1 MIRAMLRRL
10 DLLSWLTAALGVVVL
25 GTVLASQYLGGL
37 QPCELCLY
45 QRWPWGAAIVLGL
58 LAAVIRPARRIL
70 VLLAGLVILLGGLLA
85 VYHAGVEYG
94 WFPGF
99 TACTGALSF
108 GNGDVAAL
116 RDQLLN
122 APVVRCDVPGF
133 VLFGISMAGYNAI
146 LSVIAGLVLLIAGSR
161 PGSSR
166 TA

>member
-1 MIRAMLRRL
+1 MLRRL
-10 DLLSWLTAALGVVVL
+10 DLLSWLTAALGIVVL

-45 QRWPWGAAIVLGL
+45 QRWPWGAAIVLGV
-58 LAAVIRPARRIL
+58 LAAAIRPARRVL
-70 VLLAGLVILLGGLLA
+70 VLLAGAVILLGGLLA
-85 VYHAGVEYG
+85 AYHAGVEYG

-99 TACTGALSF
+99 TACTSAISL
-108 GNGDVAAL
+108 GNGDVSAL

-146 LSVIAGLVLLIAGSR
+146 LSLVAGLVLLTAAIR

-166 TA
+166 SA

>member
-45 QRWPWGAAIVLGL
+45 QRWPWGVAIALGV
-58 LAAVIRPARRIL
+58 LAAVIRPARRVL

-85 VYHAGVEYG
+85 AYHAGVEYG

-99 TACTGALSF
+99 TSCTSAISAGSS
-108 GNGDVAAL
+108 VADL
-116 RDQLLN
+116 RNQLLN

-146 LSVIAGLVLLIAGSR
+146 LSVIAGLVLLFAGLR
-161 PGSSR
+161 GSTR
-166 TA
+166 AA

>member
-1 MIRAMLRRL
+1 MLRRL

-45 QRWPWGAAIVLGL
+45 QRWPWGVAIALGV
-58 LAAVIRPARRIL
+58 LAAVIRPARRVL

-85 VYHAGVEYG
+85 AYHAGVEYG

-99 TACTGALSF
+99 TSCTSAISAGSS
-108 GNGDVAAL
+108 VADL
-116 RDQLLN
+116 RNQLLN

-146 LSVIAGLVLLIAGSR
+146 LSVIAGLVLLFAGLR
-161 PGSSR
+161 GSTR
-166 TA
+166 AA

>member
-45 QRWPWGAAIVLGL
+45 QRWPWGVAIALGV
-58 LAAVIRPARRIL
+58 LAAVIRPARRVL
-70 VLLAGLVILLGGLLA
+70 VGLAGLVILLGGLLA
-85 VYHAGVEYG
+85 AYHAGVEYG

-99 TACTGALSF
+99 TSCTSAISAGSS
-108 GNGDVAAL
+108 VADL
-116 RDQLLN
+116 RNQLLN

-146 LSVIAGLVLLIAGSR
+146 LSVIAGLVLLFAGLR
-161 PGSSR
+161 GSTR
-166 TA
+166 AA

>member
-85 VYHAGVEYG
+85 VYHAGVEYWLVSG
-94 WFPGF
+94 
-99 TACTGALSF
+99 LHRLHRRHL
-108 GNGDVAAL
+108 L
-116 RDQLLN
+116 RHRRRRR
-122 APVVRCDVPGF
+122 RCAT
-133 VLFGISMAGYNAI
+133 SC
-146 LSVIAGLVLLIAGSR
+146 
-161 PGSSR
+161 
-166 TA
+166 

>member
-1 MIRAMLRRL
+1 
-10 DLLSWLTAALGVVVL
+10 
-25 GTVLASQYLGGL
+25 
-37 QPCELCLY
+37 
-45 QRWPWGAAIVLGL
+45 
-58 LAAVIRPARRIL
+58 VIRPARRIL

-99 TACTGALSF
+99 TACTSAISLGT
-108 GNGDVAAL
+108 GDVSSL

-146 LSVIAGLVLLIAGSR
+146 LSVIVGLVLLIAGSR

>member
-58 LAAVIRPARRIL
+58 LAAVIRPARRVL

-99 TACTGALSF
+99 TSCTSAISAGGS
-108 GNGDVAAL
+108 VATL

-146 LSVIAGLVLLIAGSR
+146 LSVIAGLVLLVAGLRS
-161 PGSSR
+161 GSTR
-166 TA
+166 AA

>member
-45 QRWPWGAAIVLGL
+45 QRWPWGVAIALGV
-58 LAAVIRPARRIL
+58 LAAVIRPARRVL

-85 VYHAGVEYG
+85 AYHAGVEYG

-99 TACTGALSF
+99 TSCTSAISAGSS
-108 GNGDVAAL
+108 VADL
-116 RDQLLN
+116 RNQLLN

-146 LSVIAGLVLLIAGSR
+146 LSVIAGLVLLFAGLR
-161 PGSSR
+161 GSTR

>member
-1 MIRAMLRRL
+1 MIRAMSRRL

-45 QRWPWGAAIVLGL
+45 QRWPWGVAIALGV
-58 LAAVIRPARRIL
+58 LAAVIRPARRVL
-70 VLLAGLVILLGGLLA
+70 VGLAGLVILLGGLLA
-85 VYHAGVEYG
+85 AYHAGVEYG

-99 TACTGALSF
+99 TSCTSAISAGSS
-108 GNGDVAAL
+108 VADL
-116 RDQLLN
+116 RNQLLN

-146 LSVIAGLVLLIAGSR
+146 LSVIAGLVLLVAGTRSS
-161 PGSSR
+161 SSR
-166 TA
+166 AA

>member
-25 GTVLASQYLGGL
+25 GAVLASQYLGGL

-45 QRWPWGAAIVLGL
+45 QRWPWAAVIVLGG
-58 LAAVIRPARRIL
+58 LAAAIRPARRVL
-70 VLLAGLVILLGGLLA
+70 VLLAGLVILLGSLLA
-85 VYHAGVEYG
+85 AYHAGVEYG

-99 TACTGALSF
+99 TACTAAISYGS
-108 GNGDVAAL
+108 GDVSAL

-146 LSVIAGLVLLIAGSR
+146 LSVVAGLVLLAAAIRSR
-161 PGSSR
+161 
-166 TA
+166 AA

>member
-37 QPCELCLY
+37 QPFELCLY

-58 LAAVIRPARRIL
+58 LAAVIRPARRAL

-85 VYHAGVEYG
+85 AYHAGVEYG

-99 TACTGALSF
+99 TACTSAISAGSS
-108 GNGDVAAL
+108 VAAL

-122 APVVRCDVPGF
+122 APVVRCDVPGL

-146 LSVIAGLVLLIAGSR
+146 LSVIAGLALLVAGLRS
-161 PGSSR
+161 GSTR
-166 TA
+166 AA

>member
-45 QRWPWGAAIVLGL
+45 QRWPWGVAIALGV

-70 VLLAGLVILLGGLLA
+70 VGLAGLVILLGGLLA
-85 VYHAGVEYG
+85 AYHAGVEYG

-99 TACTGALSF
+99 TSCTSAISAGGSS
-108 GNGDVAAL
+108 VASL

-146 LSVIAGLVLLIAGSR
+146 LSVIAGLVLLVAGIRS
-161 PGSSR
+161 GSSR
-166 TA
+166 AA

>member
-1 MIRAMLRRL
+1 MSRRL

-45 QRWPWGAAIVLGL
+45 QRWPWGAAIALGVL
-58 LAAVIRPARRIL
+58 AVVIRPARRVL
-70 VLLAGLVILLGGLLA
+70 VGLAGLVILLGGLLA
-85 VYHAGVEYG
+85 AYHAGVEYG

-99 TACTGALSF
+99 TSCTSAISAGGGS
-108 GNGDVAAL
+108 VASL

-146 LSVIAGLVLLIAGSR
+146 LSVIAGLVLLFAGICS
-161 PGSSR
+161 GSKR
-166 TA
+166 AA

>member
-1 MIRAMLRRL
+1 MLRRL

-58 LAAVIRPARRIL
+58 LAAVIRPARRAL

-85 VYHAGVEYG
+85 AYHAGVEYG

-99 TACTGALSF
+99 TACTSAISAGGS
-108 GNGDVAAL
+108 VAAL

-146 LSVIAGLVLLIAGSR
+146 LSVIAGLVLLVAGLRS
-161 PGSSR
+161 GSTR
-166 TA
+166 AA

>member
-58 LAAVIRPARRIL
+58 LAAVIRPARRAL
-70 VLLAGLVILLGGLLA
+70 LLLAGLVILLGGLLA

-99 TACTGALSF
+99 TACTSAISLGS
-108 GNGDVAAL
+108 GDVAAL

-146 LSVIAGLVLLIAGSR
+146 LSLIAGLVLLAAAIR
-161 PGSSR
+161 PDR
-166 TA
+166 RRVA

>member
-1 MIRAMLRRL
+1 MLRRL

-58 LAAVIRPARRIL
+58 LAAVIRPARRVL

-99 TACTGALSF
+99 TSCTSAISAGGS
-108 GNGDVAAL
+108 VATL

-146 LSVIAGLVLLIAGSR
+146 LSVIAGLVLLVAGLRS
-161 PGSSR
+161 GSTR
-166 TA
+166 AA

>member
-58 LAAVIRPARRIL
+58 LAAVIRPARRVL

-85 VYHAGVEYG
+85 AYHAGVEYG

-99 TACTGALSF
+99 TACTSAISLGT
-108 GNGDVAAL
+108 GDVSSL

-146 LSVIAGLVLLIAGSR
+146 LSVVAGLVLLAATIRGSTR
-161 PGSSR
+161 
-166 TA
+166 AA

>member
-1 MIRAMLRRL
+1 MIPAMLRRL
-10 DLLSWLTAALGVVVL
+10 DLLPWLTAALGVVVL

-45 QRWPWGAAIVLGL
+45 QRWPWAAAIGLGL
-58 LAAVIRPARRIL
+58 LAAVIRPARRVL

-85 VYHAGVEYG
+85 AYHAGVEYG
-94 WFPGF
+94 WWPGF
-99 TACTGALSF
+99 TACTSAISYS
-108 GNGDVAAL
+108 NGDVSSL

-146 LSVIAGLVLLIAGSR
+146 LSVAAGLVLLVAAIR
-161 PGSSR
+161 PR
-166 TA
+166 AA

>member
-45 QRWPWGAAIVLGL
+45 QRWPWGVAIALGV
-58 LAAVIRPARRIL
+58 LAAVIRPARRVL
-70 VLLAGLVILLGGLLA
+70 VGLAGLVILLGGLLA
-85 VYHAGVEYG
+85 AYHAGVEYG

-99 TACTGALSF
+99 TSCTSAISAGSS
-108 GNGDVAAL
+108 VADL
-116 RDQLLN
+116 RNQLLN

-146 LSVIAGLVLLIAGSR
+146 LSVIAGLVLLVAGICS
-161 PGSSR
+161 GSKR
-166 TA
+166 AA

>member
-45 QRWPWGAAIVLGL
+45 QRWPWGVAIALGV
-58 LAAVIRPARRIL
+58 LAAVIRPARRAL
-70 VLLAGLVILLGGLLA
+70 VGLAGLVILLGGLLA
-85 VYHAGVEYG
+85 AYHAGVEYG

-99 TACTGALSF
+99 TSCTSGLSA
-108 GNGDVAAL
+108 GGSVADL
-116 RDQLLN
+116 RNQLLN

-146 LSVIAGLVLLIAGSR
+146 LSVIAGLVLLFAGLR
-161 PGSSR
+161 GSTR
-166 TA
+166 AA

>member
-45 QRWPWGAAIVLGL
+45 QRWPWGAAIALGL
-58 LAAVIRPARRIL
+58 LAALLRPLRRVLLVLAGIVIR
-70 VLLAGLVILLGGLLA
+70 LGGALA
-85 VYHAGVEYG
+85 VYHAGVEYQ
-94 WFPGF
+94 WWPGF
-99 TACTGALSF
+99 TACTSAISF
-108 GNGDVAAL
+108 GSNTASL
-116 RDQLLN
+116 RDQLLA

-146 LSVIAGLVLLIAGSR
+146 VSVVAGLVLLAAATR
-161 PGSSR
+161 R
-166 TA
+166 TSARAM

>member
-45 QRWPWGAAIVLGL
+45 QRWPWGVAIALGVL
-58 LAAVIRPARRIL
+58 AVVIRPARRVL
-70 VLLAGLVILLGGLLA
+70 VGLAGLVILLGGLLA
-85 VYHAGVEYG
+85 AYHAGVEYG

-99 TACTGALSF
+99 TSCTSAISAGSS
-108 GNGDVAAL
+108 VADL
-116 RDQLLN
+116 RNQLLN

-146 LSVIAGLVLLIAGSR
+146 LSVIAGLVLLVAGTRSS
-161 PGSSR
+161 SSR
-166 TA
+166 AA